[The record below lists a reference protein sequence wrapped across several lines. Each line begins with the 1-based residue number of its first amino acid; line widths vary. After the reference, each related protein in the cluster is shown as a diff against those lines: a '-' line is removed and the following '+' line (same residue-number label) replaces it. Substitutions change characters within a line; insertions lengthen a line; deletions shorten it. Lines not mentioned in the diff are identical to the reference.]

1 LQPVLPRIRF
11 VPGAG
16 LLIALA
22 LPLLL
27 GLGAVA
33 AAVTW
38 SHFRPAPAPPPA
50 AADAGLE
57 MPPPVGLL
65 VEVTGAVLHPGLY
78 RLPRGERVDA
88 AIAAAGGITVLAD
101 PNRLPDLAARVRDG
115 QQVRVP
121 FAKGP
126 ASSVTAR
133 VNLNQA
139 TQDELL
145 SVPGFSPDL
154 AAAAVRQR
162 ELFGGF
168 TSTRDLVT
176 VLGMSEADYLLAR
189 KYLTV

>member
-1 LQPVLPRIRF
+1 MPRRF
-11 VPGAG
+11 RLVPGAG
-16 LLIALA
+16 LPVALV

-27 GLGAVA
+27 GVGAVA
-33 AAVTW
+33 AVVAW
-38 SHFRPAPAPPPA
+38 SRFGPPPSAPALAVDPGLEVPPPA
-50 AADAGLE
+50 
-57 MPPPVGLL
+57 GLL

-88 AIAAAGGITVLAD
+88 AIAAAGGITALAD
-101 PNRLPDLAARVRDG
+101 ANRVPDLAARLRDG

-139 TQDELL
+139 TEEELL
-145 SVPGFSPDL
+145 SVPGFTPDL

-168 TSTRDLVT
+168 SSIRDLVT
-176 VLGMSEADYLLAR
+176 VLGMSEADYLVAR